1 MIAYHYVHSSLWKLD
16 NKVVIRGQSVTSYS
30 CVIPLHITP
39 FFDGVQIRW
48 GSLVGSL
55 ITGGKY
61 EPSYIVHKYIVSIL
75 NMFYNI
81 TVYNLR
87 GSILHLTG
95 VHHSN
100 LYLLLH
106 SSLFI
111 SFLIFLCSSIY
122 HFWYFI
128 YYHFVPFWFFDFVIR
143 FSAHL

>member
-1 MIAYHYVHSSLWKLD
+1 MIAYHYVHSSLWIF
-16 NKVVIRGQSVTSYS
+16 IRGSVSDVIFLCDSVNSLTLHKTS
-30 CVIPLHITP
+30 C
-39 FFDGVQIRW
+39 FDGGQIRW

-55 ITGGKY
+55 ITGGIY
-61 EPSYIVHKYIVSIL
+61 EHIVGIL
-75 NMFYNI
+75 NMFYDI

-87 GSILHLTG
+87 GSILYLSG

-128 YYHFVPFWFFDFVIR
+128 YFHFVSLWFFDFVIR